1 MPLAPEV
8 AHALLATTLGTA
20 LLLLVAAAFLWWWI
34 ELRINSIE
42 KQWERRLADTQAG
55 VLEIRKLLG
64 EIRERSIGGESGL
77 AESLAATQ
85 AQAQTEALQIRS
97 LVEEVRRRWL
107 AAETALAG
115 NVAAAEEGLRADLSQ
130 VRKLVE
136 EAGAKAEIF
145 ETTMV
150 NRAAAAQAA
159 AQSEAA
165 QTRSLV
171 EEARD
176 RAVSAETSASNS
188 ALAVLSAIRAAE
200 LGAQSS
206 GQSALAAAQTA
217 NALQAVAESGRRAW
231 VHAVDYRLTLKTQP
245 AENSSLEISVSNLG
259 ATPARDLRV
268 FTDFLVADGVPED
281 LTLKPRVSSVVLGPG
296 VSFSLSH
303 FLRVSPADLASI
315 TTGRKIILACG
326 RAQYSDVFG
335 VDRETHWCARYDYF
349 AKTFVPSDKHN
360 LTI

>member
-1 MPLAPEV
+1 MSLAPEV

-20 LLLLVAAAFLWWWI
+20 LLLLVAAGFLWWWI
-34 ELRINSIE
+34 QLRINSAE
-42 KQWERRLADTQAG
+42 KHWERRLADTQTG
-55 VLEIRKLLG
+55 VLQIRKLLE
-64 EIRERSIGGESGL
+64 EIQERSIGGESGL
-77 AESLAATQ
+77 AESLVATRAQ
-85 AQAQTEALQIRS
+85 AQAEALQVRNLI
-97 LVEEVRRRWL
+97 EEVRQRSL
-107 AAETALAG
+107 AAEAG
-115 NVAAAEEGLRADLSQ
+115 LSADLSQ
-130 VRKLVE
+130 VRKLLE
-136 EAGAKAEIF
+136 EAGARAVIF
-145 ETTMV
+145 ETNMV

-165 QTRSLV
+165 ETRSLV
-171 EEARD
+171 AEARG
-176 RAVSAETSASNS
+176 RAVSAEASASHS
-188 ALAVLSAIRAAE
+188 AAAVQSAIRSAE

-206 GQSALAAAQTA
+206 EQSARAAAQTA
-217 NALQAVAESGRRAW
+217 SALQAVAESGRRAW
-231 VHAVDYRLTLKTQP
+231 VHVVDYRLTLKTQP

-268 FTDFLVADGVPED
+268 STDFLVSDGVPED

-315 TTGRKIILACG
+315 TTGRKMILACG
-326 RAQYSDVFG
+326 RAQYNDVFG
-335 VDRETHWCARYDYF
+335 VERETRWCARYDYF

>member
-1 MPLAPEV
+1 MSLAPEV

-20 LLLLVAAAFLWWWI
+20 LLVLVAVAFLWWWI
-34 ELRINSIE
+34 QLRVGSLE
-42 KQWERRLADTQAG
+42 KHWERRLADTQAG
-55 VLEIRKLLG
+55 VLQIRKLLE

-77 AESLAATQ
+77 AESLSATQ
-85 AQAQTEALQIRS
+85 AQAEAEALQIRN
-97 LVEEVRRRWL
+97 LVEEVRQRSL
-107 AAETALAG
+107 AAEQG
-115 NVAAAEEGLRADLSQ
+115 VRADLSQ

-136 EAGAKAEIF
+136 EAGARAAIF
-145 ETTMV
+145 ETTTV
-150 NRAAAAQAA
+150 SRAAAAQAA
-159 AQSEAA
+159 AESEAA

-176 RAVSAETSASNS
+176 RAVSAETSASHS
-188 ALAVLSAIRAAE
+188 AAALQSAIRSVE

-206 GQSALAAAQTA
+206 MQSALAAAQTA
-217 NALQAVAESGRRAW
+217 SAVQAVAESGRRAW
-231 VHAVDYRLTLKTQP
+231 VHVVDYRLTLKTQP

-268 FTDFLVADGVPED
+268 STDFLVSDGVPED
-281 LTLKPRVSSVVLGPG
+281 LTLKPRVSSVVLGAG
-296 VSFSLSH
+296 VSFNLTH
-303 FLRVSPADLASI
+303 FLRISPADLASVS
-315 TTGRKIILACG
+315 TGRKVILACG
-326 RAQYSDVFG
+326 RAQYCDVFG